1 MQRTSSRKVATAAVV
16 LGLVISA
23 FEGTVVTTSMPTIT
37 ASLGGSA
44 LYAWVFTAFLLA
56 STLGV
61 MLVGKLGDRLGR
73 KPAFLGG
80 LALFLA
86 GSALCGFATSVPW
99 LIAFRVIQGL
109 GAGAVQPTTMTIA
122 ADLYTLKE
130 RAAVQSVLTGV
141 WGLANVLGPVI
152 GGWIVGHAS
161 WRWVFLVNL
170 PIGVLAGVLLAV
182 SYSDPARKPGHVEW
196 VGPVLAGVACALLL
210 VALDPET
217 GLGLRLTLA
226 VLGLGAGA
234 LFRREQRTTTEPLL
248 APQYLRDRTVQA
260 GLWGGAVAGALIY
273 ATTAYVPLW
282 MTTRGYSAL
291 LAGVALVPM
300 LAGWTLGSV
309 FGVRVMIRGG
319 MRASVGGGFA
329 VAALG
334 ALLLALAVGAHEPLA
349 LAFGAL
355 ALLGVGLGP
364 AASTSTIGP
373 QSVVPWH
380 ARSAVTSA
388 VYSAR
393 MLGGAVAIDILH
405 LWRGTPGL
413 QVILIA
419 PFAIAGGLLLLWTA
433 PAGRMEGAEGLD
445 PVIE

>member
-1 MQRTSSRKVATAAVV
+1 
-16 LGLVISA
+16 
-23 FEGTVVTTSMPTIT
+23 
-37 ASLGGSA
+37 
-44 LYAWVFTAFLLA
+44 
-56 STLGV
+56 
-61 MLVGKLGDRLGR
+61 
-73 KPAFLGG
+73 
-80 LALFLA
+80 
-86 GSALCGFATSVPW
+86 
-99 LIAFRVIQGL
+99 
-109 GAGAVQPTTMTIA
+109 
-122 ADLYTLKE
+122 
-130 RAAVQSVLTGV
+130 VQSVLTGV
-141 WGLANVLGPVI
+141 WGLANVLGPII

-182 SYSDPARKPGHVEW
+182 SYSDPARKPGRVEW
-196 VGPVLAGVACALLL
+196 VGPVLAGASFALLL

-217 GLGLRLTLA
+217 GLGLRLVLT
-226 VLGLGAGA
+226 VLGLGAGG
-234 LFRREQRTTTEPLL
+234 LLRLQQRTTTEPLL
-248 APQYLRDRTVQA
+248 ALQYLQDRTVQA

-282 MTTRGYSAL
+282 MTMQGYSAL

-309 FGVRVMIRGG
+309 FGVKVMIRGG

-329 VAALG
+329 LAAVG
-334 ALLLALAVGAHEPLA
+334 ALLLALAVGAHEPLV
-349 LAFGAL
+349 LVLGAL

-405 LWRGTPGL
+405 LWQGTPAL

-419 PFAIAGGLLLLWTA
+419 PFAIAGGLVLLWTA
-433 PAGRMEGAEGLD
+433 PGGRMEGPEGLN